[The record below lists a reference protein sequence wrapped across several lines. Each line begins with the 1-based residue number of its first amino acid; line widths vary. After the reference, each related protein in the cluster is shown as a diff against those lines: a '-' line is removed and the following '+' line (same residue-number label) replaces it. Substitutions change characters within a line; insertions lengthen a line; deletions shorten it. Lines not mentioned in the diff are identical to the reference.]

1 VLVDPPLAARLG
13 AAGRAE
19 LERRFTL
26 KRVVGRVEAVYEEL
40 PASPTSSRNRL

>member
-40 PASPTSSRNRL
+40 PARSPASSSR